1 MGFSIIRRN
10 ADFPERQIRKDNA
23 ETVRIRIPH
32 PGLLGEALIDLNKAL
47 LSRLSTYYKA
57 AFHSG
62 FSESAQKIFDMDICA
77 EDMHSFKTWL
87 RDGRLTFRWD
97 KLTLE
102 QIIRL
107 YIFADYYDFPALRRT
122 IMTKL
127 VLDKYGDRANT
138 RLLTYK
144 VEGYLSEL
152 PPASPLYQ
160 WLAMVWAHHVDAHS
174 YSSQAYRLE
183 NETPEEFRNLVHSI
197 RSSGTLPRVCKCCY
211 RPCDYHEHE
220 SEQEWETSECISRVM
235 PGPYADV
242 LQQLATCMSTSQQNL
257 IRLRIA
263 SHSRF
268 LEWNIEANIFNNSIS
283 LAFVRG

>member
-1 MGFSIIRRN
+1 
-10 ADFPERQIRKDNA
+10 
-23 ETVRIRIPH
+23 VRIRIPH
-32 PGLLGEALIDLNKAL
+32 PGLLGEALIDINKAL

-62 FSESAQKIFDMDICA
+62 FSESAQNIFDMDICA
-77 EDMHSFKTWL
+77 EDMHSSKTWL
-87 RDGRLTFRWD
+87 RDGRLTLRWD

-160 WLAMVWAHHVDAHS
+160 WLAMVWARHVDAHS

-197 RSSGTLPRVCKCCY
+197 RSGGPLPRVCKCCC

-220 SEQEWETSECISRVM
+220 SEQEWEMSKCISRVM
-235 PGPYADV
+235 PGPSADV
-242 LQQLATCMSTSQQNL
+242 FQQLATCMSTSQQNR

-263 SHSRF
+263 SHSKS
-268 LEWNIEANIFNNSIS
+268 LELNIGANIFNNPIS
-283 LAFVRG
+283 PVSARG

>member
-1 MGFSIIRRN
+1 
-10 ADFPERQIRKDNA
+10 
-23 ETVRIRIPH
+23 
-32 PGLLGEALIDLNKAL
+32 
-47 LSRLSTYYKA
+47 
-57 AFHSG
+57 
-62 FSESAQKIFDMDICA
+62 MDICA
-77 EDMHSFKTWL
+77 EDMHSFETWL
-87 RDGRLTFRWD
+87 RDGRLTFQWD

-152 PPASPLYQ
+152 SPASPLYQ
-160 WLAMVWAHHVDAHS
+160 WLAMVWVHHVDAHS

-183 NETPEEFRNLVHSI
+183 KETLEEFRILVHSI
-197 RSSGTLPRVCKCCY
+197 RSGGHLPRVCKYCY

-220 SEQEWETSECISRVM
+220 SEQEWEMSKYISKVM
-235 PGPYADV
+235 PVPSADV
-242 LQQLATCMSTSQQNL
+242 LQQLATCMSTSRQNRIL
-257 IRLRIA
+257 LRFA
-263 SHSRF
+263 TKF
-268 LEWNIEANIFNNSIS
+268 ELNS
-283 LAFVRG
+283 L